1 MRGMERGCTQVVR
14 KGRTEGGC
22 ETMFRIVSFELAEE
36 VVVVW
41 IIILCRHVVC
51 HRVALSLLRSRVE
64 RIGVGAWWEAY
75 CSRHQTLSSSSRMD
89 F

>member
-51 HRVALSLLRSRVE
+51 HQVALSLLRS
-64 RIGVGAWWEAY
+64 GVGRIVVDSWWKAN
-75 CSRHQTLSSSSRMD
+75 CSHHQTLSSSSRMD